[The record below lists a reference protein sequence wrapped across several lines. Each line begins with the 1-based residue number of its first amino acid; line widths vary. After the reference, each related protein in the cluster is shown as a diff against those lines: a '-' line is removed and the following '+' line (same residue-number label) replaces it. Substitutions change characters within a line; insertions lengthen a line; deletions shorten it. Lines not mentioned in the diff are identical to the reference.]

1 MRRSILVTAMV
12 VVGLMVILAGISL
25 RVPNAA
31 AKSWGWSETD
41 FNGAFASQWSG
52 TIAFA
57 ADNPLSQLNGPY
69 SLTGRLTSNG
79 QGKAQAKIIENFN
92 GHIVRQVSNALYRVS
107 EDGTIILSFERN
119 YPGIGPVTFEMEG
132 ILFDEGRQARMTVT
146 GLTGAGLQDD
156 NAGMTIVGTIVRQ

>member
-1 MRRSILVTAMV
+1 V
-12 VVGLMVILAGISL
+12 
-25 RVPNAA
+25 
-31 AKSWGWSETD
+31 
-41 FNGAFASQWSG
+41 
-52 TIAFA
+52 
-57 ADNPLSQLNGPY
+57 
-69 SLTGRLTSNG
+69 
-79 QGKAQAKIIENFN
+79 
-92 GHIVRQVSNALYRVS
+92 LYRVS